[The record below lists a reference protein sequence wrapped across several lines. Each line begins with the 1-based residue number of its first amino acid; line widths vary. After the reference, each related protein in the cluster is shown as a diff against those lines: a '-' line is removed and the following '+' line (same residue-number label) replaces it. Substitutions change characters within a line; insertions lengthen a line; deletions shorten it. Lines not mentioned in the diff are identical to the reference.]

1 MLISQQAW
9 SFDLLFVKRNIE
21 YVTSLGIK
29 MKVKRM
35 NKMNF
40 KPYNADNEKEDD
52 DNSNGNS

>member
-1 MLISQQAW
+1 
-9 SFDLLFVKRNIE
+9 
-21 YVTSLGIK
+21 